1 MTRPSPP
8 RSGRAATPPVGFA
21 WDDRCLLHDNGPGH
35 PERPQRLIAI
45 RDRLER
51 GGTLGRLLVIA
62 PDPAPIEALARVHEA
77 AYVQAI
83 RRVCERA
90 PVRLD
95 PDTSVSEGSWEA
107 ALLSAGGG
115 LAAVDAVLAGR
126 ARAAFVA
133 TRPPGHH
140 AERDVAMGFC
150 LFNNIAVAARHA
162 QERHGASRVAI
173 VDWDVHHG
181 NGTQHMFEED
191 DTVLYVS
198 THQWPF
204 YPGTG
209 ARGERGRGRGLG
221 FTLNLPLP
229 AGAGDAEYR
238 RVFEAEVIPALERFR
253 PDLILLS
260 AGFDAHERD
269 PLAGMALTT
278 GGYGRLTGLLRDAAE
293 RLCAG
298 RIVSLLEGGYD
309 LEALAASV
317 ETHLRVLMDEPA
329 SKPPSPA
336 TGSRRGTRR

>member
-1 MTRPSPP
+1 MI
-8 RSGRAATPPVGFA
+8 GFA
-21 WDDRCLLHDNGPGH
+21 CDDRCLRHDNGPGH
-35 PERPQRLIAI
+35 PERPERLVAI

-51 GGTLGRLLVIA
+51 GGTLDRLLAIA
-62 PDPAPIEALARVHEA
+62 PEPAPIEALERVHDP
-77 AYVQAI
+77 AYVAAL

-90 PVRLD
+90 PVQLD
-95 PDTSVSEGSWEA
+95 PDTAVSEGSWEA
-107 ALLSAGGG
+107 ALLSAGAG
-115 LAAVDAVLAGR
+115 LAAVDAVFAGR
-126 ARAAFVA
+126 ARSAFVA

-140 AERDVAMGFC
+140 AERDRAMGFC

-162 QERHGASRVAI
+162 QDRHGAERMAI

-181 NGTQHMFEED
+181 NGTQHIFDED

-198 THQWPF
+198 THEWPF

-209 ARGERGRGRGLG
+209 AKNERGRGRGLG
-221 FTLNLPLP
+221 FTVNLPLP
-229 AGAGDAEYR
+229 VGSGDEEYR
-238 RVFEAEVIPALERFR
+238 RVFEGEVVPALERFG
-253 PDLILLS
+253 PDLILIS

-278 GGYGRLTGLLRDAAE
+278 EGYGRLTEILRGAAE

-317 ETHLRVLMDEPA
+317 ETHLRVLMDGSA
-329 SKPPSPA
+329 Q
-336 TGSRRGTRR
+336 GSRSAPLR

>member
-1 MTRPSPP
+1 M
-8 RSGRAATPPVGFA
+8 

-35 PERPQRLIAI
+35 PERPQRLVAI

-51 GGTLGRLLVIA
+51 GGTLDRLRAIA
-62 PDPAPIEALARVHEA
+62 PEPAPLAALAAVHDPAYVEAM
-77 AYVQAI
+77 
-83 RRVCERA
+83 RRACGRA

-95 PDTSVSEGSWEA
+95 PDTSVSEGSWDA

-115 LAAVDAVLAGR
+115 LAAVDAVFDGR

-162 QERHGASRVAI
+162 QDRHGIERVAI

-181 NGTQHMFEED
+181 NGTQHIFEED
-191 DTVLYVS
+191 ETLLYIS

-209 ARGERGRGRGLG
+209 ARHERGRGRGLG

-229 AGAGDAEYR
+229 AGSGDAVYQR
-238 RVFEAEVIPALERFR
+238 AFETEVIPALERFR
-253 PDLILLS
+253 PGLLMVS

-278 GGYGRLTGLLRDAAE
+278 EGYGRLTTLLRDAAATLCGG
-293 RLCAG
+293 RL
-298 RIVSLLEGGYD
+298 VSLLEGGYD

-317 ETHLRVLMDEPA
+317 ETHLEALME
-329 SKPPSPA
+329 
-336 TGSRRGTRR
+336 

>member
-1 MTRPSPP
+1 M
-8 RSGRAATPPVGFA
+8 SGAARRASSATPQVGFA

-35 PERPQRLIAI
+35 PESPQRLVAI

-51 GGTLGRLLVIA
+51 GGRRDRLVAIA
-62 PDPAPIEALARVHEA
+62 PEPAPLAALAAVHDPAYVEAL
-77 AYVQAI
+77 
-83 RRVCERA
+83 RRACARA

-95 PDTSVSEGSWEA
+95 PDTTVSAGSWDA

-115 LAAVDAVLAGR
+115 LAAVDAVFDGR
-126 ARAAFVA
+126 VRAAFVA

-140 AERDVAMGFC
+140 AERDQAMGFC

-162 QERHGASRVAI
+162 QDRHGIERVAI

-181 NGTQHMFEED
+181 NGTQHVFEED
-191 DTVLYVS
+191 DTVLYIS

-209 ARGERGRGRGLG
+209 ARHERGRGRGLG
-221 FTLNLPLP
+221 FTLNVPLP
-229 AGAGDAEYR
+229 AGSGDAVYQR
-238 RVFEAEVIPALERFR
+238 AFETEVIPALEQFR
-253 PDLILLS
+253 PGVVLVS

-278 GGYGRLTGLLRDAAE
+278 EGYRRLTTLLRDAAATLCGG
-293 RLCAG
+293 RL
-298 RIVSLLEGGYD
+298 VSLLEGGYD

-317 ETHLRVLMDEPA
+317 ETHLEVLMD
-329 SKPPSPA
+329 
-336 TGSRRGTRR
+336 